1 MAEGKRTWD
10 KEDDLPVYFGRPGT
24 TDQVPRQKYG
34 GMFCNVEGAFES
46 KTIDFDA
53 LSVGKRSSRSSK
65 SGSKRDISQ
74 EGRRDSD
81 QGSICTETGSGGLDE
96 GDPGIQI
103 KTAAGKEILQNLDEV
118 EIMAEGKR
126 TWDKEDD
133 LPVYFGR
140 PGTTDQVP
148 RQKYGGMFCNV
159 EGAFESKTIDFDALS
174 VGKRSSR
181 SSKSGSKRDISQE
194 GRRDSDQGS
203 ICTETGSGGLD
214 EGDPGIQIKT
224 AAGKEILQNLDED
237 LHSREE
243 DKLRLNRSVG
253 I

>member
-1 MAEGKRTWD
+1 MRDASITSLSWDQEQHCHLSLKLSSTAAEQDTTTLNFQTSFTLNTSGLKIMAEGKRTWD

-118 EIMAEGKR
+118 E
-126 TWDKEDD
+126 
-133 LPVYFGR
+133 V
-140 PGTTDQVP
+140 
-148 RQKYGGMFCNV
+148 
-159 EGAFESKTIDFDALS
+159 SAL
-174 VGKRSSR
+174 
-181 SSKSGSKRDISQE
+181 
-194 GRRDSDQGS
+194 
-203 ICTETGSGGLD
+203 LLFNANL
-214 EGDPGIQIKT
+214 
-224 AAGKEILQNLDED
+224 AA
-237 LHSREE
+237 
-243 DKLRLNRSVG
+243 VG

>member
-74 EGRRDSD
+74 EGRRDSE
-81 QGSICTETGSGGLDE
+81 QGSIGTETGSGGLDE

-118 EIMAEGKR
+118 E
-126 TWDKEDD
+126 
-133 LPVYFGR
+133 V
-140 PGTTDQVP
+140 
-148 RQKYGGMFCNV
+148 
-159 EGAFESKTIDFDALS
+159 SAL
-174 VGKRSSR
+174 
-181 SSKSGSKRDISQE
+181 
-194 GRRDSDQGS
+194 
-203 ICTETGSGGLD
+203 LLFNANL
-214 EGDPGIQIKT
+214 
-224 AAGKEILQNLDED
+224 AA
-237 LHSREE
+237 
-243 DKLRLNRSVG
+243 VG